1 MGDPSSIFTGLFKI
15 TGALGPGAF
24 HLGGEITAT
33 PGTANEVDP
42 QGAVEAGAGL
52 DIPAVPIWMSH

>member
-42 QGAVEAGAGL
+42 QGAGAGL
-52 DIPAVPIWMSH
+52 DIL